1 MRIRLFLQLAPVI
14 AVAVLCLSSPASAQ
28 VDFDALSSME
38 ARSVGPSGQGGR
50 INAVDVLVHDPD
62 VIYVG
67 AAAGG
72 VWRSR
77 NGGTTWEPIFD
88 DQAVQSIGAIA
99 VNQTN
104 PDVIWVGTGEGSPR
118 NSVNHGNGV
127 YKSIDGGLTWTH
139 LGLDG
144 SRAIHRILLHPNDPD
159 VAYLAVVGSP
169 FGDSEQ
175 RGVYRTR
182 DGGETWERTLFV
194 DQRTGAA
201 DLVMDPRNPDKMIA
215 TMWSHRR
222 QPWTFASGGPGSGLY
237 VTYDAGDNWTQRT
250 VEDGLPE
257 GELGRIGV
265 AIAASEPDIV
275 YALAEASENV
285 LLRSEDGARSF
296 EKVNSEDGVN
306 PRPFY

>member
-1 MRIRLFLQLAPVI
+1 MRIRLFLQLVPVI
-14 AVAVLCLSSPASAQ
+14 AVTVLCLSRPASAQ
-28 VDFDALSSME
+28 VAFEALSAME

-50 INAVDVLVHDPD
+50 INAVDVLVNDPD

-72 VWRSR
+72 VWRSM

-127 YKSIDGGLTWTH
+127 YKSIDGGLTWAH

-182 DGGETWERTLFV
+182 DGGDALGTDRV
-194 DQRTGAA
+194 
-201 DLVMDPRNPDKMIA
+201 
-215 TMWSHRR
+215 
-222 QPWTFASGGPGSGLY
+222 FA
-237 VTYDAGDNWTQRT
+237 
-250 VEDGLPE
+250 
-257 GELGRIGV
+257 
-265 AIAASEPDIV
+265 
-275 YALAEASENV
+275 
-285 LLRSEDGARSF
+285 
-296 EKVNSEDGVN
+296 
-306 PRPFY
+306 